1 MISLVMFS
9 SLAYTQQRYL
19 IFSNGYR
26 GLDIDHDIT
35 TNEVYTMSPSGKY
48 SPSGYWF
55 DYDDTLIAR
64 FQPVVPLYIDG
75 HHSISTSSHRTK
87 WKSIRSYFITRFGWV
102 GRRQWPFN
110 DTPNEAGFMKR
121 VENGKICGQNFIRE
135 YLKPEMKDTLDMVCH
150 SMGYAYMLGFLSEVK
165 SKVIPGKIL
174 ILAPEGPGI
183 MGCEWNEFMEVW
195 QYGSNRLEPKADV
208 TCLQDGIA
216 PQGPVKGIEQL
227 APGKGGRL
235 FIPKGGKKGFIRSHH
250 LSYWQWFYTIK
261 CGDYGYFTR

>member
-1 MISLVMFS
+1 MIILVMFS

-26 GLDIDHDIT
+26 GMDIDHET
-35 TNEVYTMSPSGKY
+35 TENLVYTMSPSGKF

-55 DYDDTLIAR
+55 DYDDTLITR
-64 FQPVVPLYIDG
+64 FNPVTALYIDG
-75 HHSISTSSHRTK
+75 HHSIATSSHHTK
-87 WKSIRSYFITRFGWV
+87 WRAFRSYFLTRFGWF

-110 DTPNEAGFMKR
+110 DAPNEAGFMTR
-121 VENGKICGQNFIRE
+121 FDNGKICGENFIRE

-150 SMGYAYMLGFLSEVK
+150 SMGYAYMLGFLSVVK
-165 SKVIPGKIL
+165 SHIIPGKVL
-174 ILAPEGPGI
+174 ILAPEGAGV
-183 MGCEWNEFMEVW
+183 MGCEWNDFMEVW
-195 QYGSNRLEPKADV
+195 QYGSNRLEPNADI
-208 TCLQDGIA
+208 TFKQDGIA
-216 PQGPVKGIEQL
+216 PQCAVKGLDQL

-261 CGDYGYFTR
+261 RGDYGYFGK